1 MTNTYKGNRSCCK
14 LGQKFIVGGCMDEEK
29 GIDYETTR
37 NKQLQSLDINTTI
50 RFSNDCNKDSQRFM

>member
-1 MTNTYKGNRSCCK
+1 
-14 LGQKFIVGGCMDEEK
+14 MDEEK